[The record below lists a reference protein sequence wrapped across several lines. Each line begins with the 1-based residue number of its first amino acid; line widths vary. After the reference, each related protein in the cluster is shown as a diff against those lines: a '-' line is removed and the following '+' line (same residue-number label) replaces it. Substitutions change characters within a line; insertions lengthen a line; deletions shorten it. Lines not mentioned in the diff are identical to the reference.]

1 VSGEYLCGHACPQV
15 RRISR
20 HQESKM
26 RRKPLQTLILCLLIA
41 LAAAPIGL
49 GQVVGA
55 ILSGSILDPSGAV
68 IPAAKVTIR
77 NISTGVVTQV
87 LTNPNGIYNAT
98 NLLPGDYQVNVV
110 AVGFAPQ
117 QRTGLTLT
125 VGEKQLLNMQ
135 LKVGDAATTTFEVSN
150 DAPSV
155 ELGSNSVS
163 VVVGGDTAREL
174 PLNGRDWTQLFSPA
188 SIPSVRSPMRTA

>member
-1 VSGEYLCGHACPQV
+1 
-15 RRISR
+15 
-20 HQESKM
+20 M
-26 RRKPLQTLILCLLIA
+26 RAKPLQTLVLSLFIVLV
-41 LAAAPIGL
+41 AAHIGF

-68 IPAAKVTIR
+68 IPGAKVTIR

-87 LTNPNGIYNAT
+87 LTNQNGIYNAN

-110 AVGFAPQ
+110 ATGFAPQ

-135 LKVGDAATTTFEVSN
+135 LKVGDAATTTFDVSN
-150 DAPSV
+150 DAPNV
-155 ELGSNSVS
+155 E
-163 VVVGGDTAREL
+163 
-174 PLNGRDWTQLFSPA
+174 
-188 SIPSVRSPMRTA
+188 